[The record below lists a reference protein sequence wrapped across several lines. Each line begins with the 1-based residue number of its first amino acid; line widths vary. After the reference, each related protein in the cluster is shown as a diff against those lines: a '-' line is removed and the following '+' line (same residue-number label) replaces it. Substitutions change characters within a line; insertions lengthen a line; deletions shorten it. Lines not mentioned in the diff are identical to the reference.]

1 MKAFLILEDGTVF
14 SGTSIGSAKDMISEI
29 VFNTSMTGYRKL
41 RSLYQNPCGRM
52 GACAKR
58 KCAARDCARRK
69 NVPRHILYFFHNSS
83 GYMAGKQQAEDRD
96 KEDNYGL
103 LYRCKAK

>member
-1 MKAFLILEDGTVF
+1 MY
-14 SGTSIGSAKDMISEI
+14 SGIFYDIGNFVPYIIK
-29 VFNTSMTGYRKL
+29 TL
-41 RSLYQNPCGRM
+41 REMRT
-52 GACAKR
+52 CAKR
-58 KCAARDCARRK
+58 NYVVSDRARRK